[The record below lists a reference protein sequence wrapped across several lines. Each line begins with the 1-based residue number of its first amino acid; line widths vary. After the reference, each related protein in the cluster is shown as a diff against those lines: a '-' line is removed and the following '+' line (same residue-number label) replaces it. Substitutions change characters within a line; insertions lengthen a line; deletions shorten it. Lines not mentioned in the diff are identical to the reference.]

1 MVRTS
6 VNQGGPSVTEDHLAW
21 LSRVELFESLSQEEL
36 GKIANGIPA
45 KRYAPGEHFY
55 TAAYTGD
62 FFFLLLKGR
71 GRVYRLEAQRELTIG
86 ILEAGEMFGEGAFAV
101 RGEKGSY
108 AQALVPSRAAFVK
121 KESFHRLVHEYP
133 QVGIKAVELLS
144 ERLSYYEKRIAT
156 VGLKRVP
163 SRLAGVI
170 LDIAE
175 REAVVTSDGH
185 YRIGTRY
192 THEEFAGMIGA
203 KRVAVSRAMGE
214 LRRVG
219 AIETKNRHCHIIDA
233 EALARIATAA

>member
-1 MVRTS
+1 MS

-21 LSRVELFESLSQEEL
+21 LSRVELFEPLSREEL

-71 GRVYRLEAQRELTIG
+71 GRVYRLEAQTGDHPRHPG
-86 ILEAGEMFGEGAFAV
+86 GWGDV
-101 RGEKGSY
+101 RGRSLRPSRSDKDSY
-108 AQALVPSRAAFVK
+108 AQALVPSRAAFVR
-121 KESFHRLVHEYP
+121 KESFQRLVHEHP

-144 ERLSYYEKRIAT
+144 RRLSFYEKRIAT
-156 VGLKRVP
+156 FGLKRVP

-170 LDIAE
+170 MDIAE